1 MNRSDKKRKA
11 NKRNSKETVGCMFS
25 YSLASIFLLMGNL
38 KPNLLVV
45 QIFPP
50 KWKARGNRYLP
61 RSSTNNS
68 SSGDDSGSQVD
79 EPCAICGDDE
89 ALGKNAMIFCD
100 GPGCDVPVHIK
111 CYKVSEVPP
120 GDNKWFCHRCEDK
133 VPVGE
138 TDIICCST
146 KSGALKR
153 TNYTKKYIHVPCA
166 WFNNSVEAYKD
177 DEYFTVEKWLIGS
190 QVF

>member
-1 MNRSDKKRKA
+1 MGKSKA
-11 NKRNSKETVGCMFS
+11 KSAGGLQF
-25 YSLASIFLLMGNL
+25 
-38 KPNLLVV
+38 
-45 QIFPP
+45 FPP

-68 SSGDDSGSQVD
+68 SSGDESGSQVD

-138 TDIICCST
+138 TDMICCST
-146 KSGALKR
+146 KSGAFKR